1 MTGSNFPPPPG
12 IGKLPSVV
20 PPTALPPGTLR
31 PPSAPRVALGTTRVV
46 GHEMDRGSVTS
57 VISSPEFRPKRRS
70 RFFLSFM
77 ATLIGAGAVFYYT
90 QRGGKVAVF
99 VAGPDGNPLSSLTV
113 HVDGAQKCNTSPC
126 NLELDKGIHAIKV
139 SASGYTAQE
148 QGATVHPGD
157 EIAMNFKLGK
167 SSEGTGLKVGGKQ
180 DGVELFI
187 DGKEIG
193 PLPQEVKDLAPG
205 PHKVLFKGSD
215 RYEAEERQ
223 VTIDAEQM
231 KDLGPVSLKV
241 LRGLATFDVRTP
253 GVKVTLASGKDR
265 RQLTDFSQPVEIET
279 SKNWTIE
286 ATKPG
291 FEDMKQ
297 PIAFEDRAEKTFTIQ
312 LQAKSTEAPAQI
324 AAVTPAPPR
333 PAPVERAAPEP
344 KQPVERPAPEPKAA
358 APAPAES
365 EGSGNCTLNFNS
377 IPVSNVVFDG
387 KPLGG
392 TPKLGYSAPPGSHTV
407 IFVNAD
413 EGKKVTSVTC
423 KAGETKTVAVRL
435 SQ

>member
-1 MTGSNFPPPPG
+1 MGQE
-12 IGKLPSVV
+12 L
-20 PPTALPPGTLR
+20 
-31 PPSAPRVALGTTRVV
+31 
-46 GHEMDRGSVTS
+46 DRGSVTS
-57 VISSPEFRPKRRS
+57 VISTPEFRTKKRS
-70 RFFLSFM
+70 RFFVGFLG
-77 ATLIGAGAVFYYT
+77 TLVAAAAGFYFT

-99 VAGPDGNPLSSLTV
+99 VAGPDGTPLSSLAV
-113 HVDGAQKCNTSPC
+113 LVDGVQKCSASPC
-126 NLELDKGIHAIKV
+126 NLELDKGIHAIK
-139 SASGYTAQE
+139 ASSTGYVAQE
-148 QGATVHPGD
+148 EGATIHPGD
-157 EIAMNFKLGK
+157 EIAINFKLKKG
-167 SSEGTGLKVGGKQ
+167 SEGTGVKVGGKQ

-205 PHKVLFKGSD
+205 PHKLLFKGND
-215 RYEAEERQ
+215 RYEAEEKQ
-223 VTIDAEQM
+223 VTIDADQV

-286 ATKPG
+286 ASKLG
-291 FEDMKQ
+291 FDDLKQ
-297 PIAFEDRAEKTFTIQ
+297 PITFEDRAEKTFVIQ
-312 LQAKSTEAPAQI
+312 LQEHSK
-324 AAVTPAPPR
+324 
-333 PAPVERAAPEP
+333 AAPEAA
-344 KQPVERPAPEPKAA
+344 QPPAVVAAVPPAPRPPPAERPAPEPKEPPAPKPPPAAA
-358 APAPAES
+358 APPAD
-365 EGSGNCTLNFNS
+365 EGGGNCTLNFNS

-387 KPLGG
+387 RPLGG

-407 IFVNAD
+407 IFINAD

>member
-1 MTGSNFPPPPG
+1 MGP
-12 IGKLPSVV
+12 
-20 PPTALPPGTLR
+20 R
-31 PPSAPRVALGTTRVV
+31 PLATTRIV
-46 GHEMDRGSVTS
+46 GHDLDRGSVTS
-57 VISSPEFRPKRRS
+57 VISTPEFRTKKRS
-70 RFFLSFM
+70 KFLVGF
-77 ATLIGAGAVFYYT
+77 IGALVVAGAVFFAT

-99 VAGPDGNPLSSLTV
+99 VAGPGGNPLSSLTV
-113 HVDGAQKCNTSPC
+113 LVDGMQKCTASPC
-126 NLELDKGIHAIKV
+126 NLELDKGIHAIK
-139 SASGYTAQE
+139 ATADGYVAQE
-148 QGATVHPGD
+148 QGATVHPGE
-157 EIAMNFKLGK
+157 EIAINFKLEK
-167 SSEGTGLKVGGKQ
+167 KSEGTGLKVGGKQ

-205 PHKVLFKGSD
+205 THKLLIKGSD
-215 RYEAEERQ
+215 RYEAEERT
-223 VTIDAEQM
+223 VSVDAEQV
-231 KDLGPVSLKV
+231 KDLGTVALKV

-291 FEDMKQ
+291 FDDLKQ
-297 PIAFEDRAEKTFTIQ
+297 PIAFEDRAEKTFVVA
-312 LQAKSTEAPAQI
+312 LQEHARAAPEGPPP
-324 AAVTPAPPR
+324 VTPAPPPR
-333 PAPVERAAPEP
+333 PAPERPAPEARAAP
-344 KQPVERPAPEPKAA
+344 ERPAPEPR
-358 APAPAES
+358 PAPPPAPPAAEEPS
-365 EGSGNCTLNFNS
+365 GGGNCTLNFNS

-387 KPLGG
+387 RPLGG

-407 IFVNAD
+407 IFINAD

-435 SQ
+435 TQ